1 MTREEVKALLPVI
14 QAWSEG
20 KSIETRYKD
29 SEEAQWIKVD
39 KDAFS
44 DTENYDYRIKPEPT
58 YRQFKDAVECW
69 QEMRKHQ
76 PFGWLQD
83 KACKVFKLYAISI
96 DNDGIMIADY
106 DNGTSLETFKSLYL
120 NYAFSDGEPFGIKE
134 DQ

>member
-29 SEEAQWIKVD
+29 SEEAQWVKVD

-44 DTENYDYRIKPEPT
+44 DTENYDYRIKPEPM
-58 YRQFKDAVECW
+58 YRPFKDADECW

-76 PFGWLQD
+76 PFGWVIDPNMQYRQIVKLNRD
-83 KACKVFKLYAISI
+83 TFYLDNASARFKFCDILRNWTFA
-96 DNDGIMIADY
+96 DG
-106 DNGTSLETFKSLYL
+106 N
-120 NYAFSDGEPFGIKE
+120 PFGIKE
-134 DQ
+134 EQ